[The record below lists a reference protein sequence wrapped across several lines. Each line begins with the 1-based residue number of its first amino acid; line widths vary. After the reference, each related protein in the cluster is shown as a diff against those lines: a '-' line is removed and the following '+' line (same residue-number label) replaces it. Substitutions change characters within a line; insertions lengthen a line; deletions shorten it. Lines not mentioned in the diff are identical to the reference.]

1 VKAISASVTKGITVG
16 TLLTCA
22 DNTGARVLKVI
33 GVVGYKGVKRRY
45 PKAGVA
51 DIVVASVKKGTPDM
65 KKKVVRAVVIR
76 QRMPYRRAN
85 GRRVAFEDNA
95 AVIINEKGE
104 PKGSEV
110 KGPVAKEVGE
120 RFSKIVR
127 IASIVV

>member
-1 VKAISASVTKGITVG
+1 MKAISASVTKGITVG

>member
-1 VKAISASVTKGITVG
+1 MRAISASVTKGITVG

-22 DNTGARVLKVI
+22 DNTGARVLRVI

>member
-1 VKAISASVTKGITVG
+1 VRAISASVTKGITVG

-22 DNTGARVLKVI
+22 DNTGARVLRVI

-51 DIVVASVKKGTPDM
+51 DIVVASVKKGAPDM

-95 AVIINEKGE
+95 AVVINEKGE

>member
-1 VKAISASVTKGITVG
+1 MKAISASVTKGITVG

-45 PKAGVA
+45 PKAGVG
-51 DIVVASVKKGTPDM
+51 DIVIASVKKGTPDM

-85 GRRVAFEDNA
+85 GTRIAFEDNA
-95 AVIINEKGE
+95 AVIVNDKGE
-104 PKGSEV
+104 PKGSEI

-120 RFSKIVR
+120 RFPKVVR

>member
-1 VKAISASVTKGITVG
+1 
-16 TLLTCA
+16 
-22 DNTGARVLKVI
+22 VI

>member
-1 VKAISASVTKGITVG
+1 MRAISASVTKGITVG

-22 DNTGARVLKVI
+22 DNTGARVLRVI

-51 DIVVASVKKGTPDM
+51 DIVVASVKKGAPDM

-95 AVIINEKGE
+95 AVVINEKGE